1 MLLTLNQK
9 DLNLRFSGM
18 NAAGWRTADVF
29 HATQDE
35 KITYGVAFTVPLS
48 IGPRPAKS
56 FLILI
61 PD

>member
-18 NAAGWRTADVF
+18 NAAEWRTADVF

-35 KITYGVAFTVPLS
+35 KITSGVAFTVPLS
-48 IGPRPAKS
+48 IGPHPAKS
-56 FLILI
+56 SML
-61 PD
+61 